1 MNFSLLQEN
10 YPVLHEYGH
19 GAEIAMHQN
28 LQVYFVKLHCFA
40 QAFVSYVFDELTLV
54 KQPGETLEERLSQA
68 DFVASVPK
76 EMVNKLRLLQLY
88 GERAI
93 HGDVNTLLG
102 WQTKRA
108 MKDAYLLGRW
118 LFKTF
123 VDTEREYP
131 QYVLPMLSDT
141 TEKVEPIHVK
151 DELDRVHKLIGD
163 VHTKIPY
170 TMTQEERKAHN
181 RECRAQGD
189 EVIRKDTLDYEIEET
204 EQCLA
209 EVQSAIEIGQEPQ
222 RVIPMQ
228 QNPIPIKQTL
238 ANPSQAKEMD
248 IANNTEGANQM
259 MDATGVTGEMEAAT
273 PVEVDDFIDDDFVQR
288 RVISPWYSLRE
299 EAKGLCRL
307 LARMLGDRYYKIS
320 HVIEHDYHIVFT
332 IKGDISHGTYK
343 VYYKKT
349 GTISK
354 VMQHDSIVD
363 DEIDAVIMGLKGF
376 SVYKASPESVQFKDS
391 ASTVRAKRST
401 PTIPPQSMGQVQD
414 AGNIG
419 EAFLCVRVPLE
430 GIQSYMKWIEGELQK
445 VQIRIAKLE
454 RGQFYIRTTF
464 VKGYQVAVFNL
475 YYNRMGVV
483 TSTIPLESKSTSVSF
498 IEEVLDIINPSQP
511 MPWDDGVTPC
521 ES

>member
-19 GAEIAMHQN
+19 AAEIAMHQN

-76 EMVNKLRLLQLY
+76 EMVNKLRLLHLY

-141 TEKVEPIHVK
+141 IEKVEPIHVK
-151 DELDRVHKLIGD
+151 DELERVHKLIGD

-189 EVIRKDTLDYEIEET
+189 EVIRKDTLDYEAEET

-209 EVQSAIEIGQEPQ
+209 EVKSAIKIGQEPQ
-222 RVIPMQ
+222 IVPSLQQPPM
-228 QNPIPIKQTL
+228 PMKRTL
-238 ANPSQAKEMD
+238 PNPSEA
-248 IANNTEGANQM
+248 IRSTGSNQVM
-259 MDATGVTGEMEAAT
+259 HTTGVTLEKEVVN
-273 PVEVDDFIDDDFVQR
+273 PVEVDDFIDDEFVQR

-320 HVIEHDYHIVFT
+320 HVLEHDYHIVFT

-343 VYYKKT
+343 VYYKKN

-354 VMQHDSIVD
+354 VMQQDSMVD
-363 DEIDAVIMGLKGF
+363 DEIDAVIMGLAGF
-376 SVYKASPESVQFKDS
+376 SVYKNTPESVQS
-391 ASTVRAKRST
+391 RGSTSTVRLKRGT
-401 PTIPPQSMGQVQD
+401 PTIPPQNMGQVLD
-414 AGNIG
+414 VGNIG

-464 VKGYQVAVFNL
+464 VKGNQVAVFNL
-475 YYNRMGVV
+475 YYNRMGIV
-483 TSTIPLESKSTSVSF
+483 TSTIPLESKSTSVAF

>member
-10 YPVLHEYGH
+10 YPALHEYGH
-19 GAEIAMHQN
+19 AAEITMHQN
-28 LQVYFVKLHCFA
+28 LQVYFVKLHCFTE
-40 QAFVSYVFDELTLV
+40 AFVSYMFDELTLV

-76 EMVNKLRLLQLY
+76 EIVNKLRLLHLY

-141 TEKVEPIHVK
+141 TEKVEPIHVA
-151 DELDRVHKLIGD
+151 DELERVHKLIGD

-181 RECRAQGD
+181 RECRVQGD
-189 EVIRKDTLDYEIEET
+189 EVIRKDTLDYEVEET

-209 EVQSAIEIGQEPQ
+209 EVTSTIAIGQEPQ
-222 RVIPMQ
+222 IVPSFQHPAPM
-228 QNPIPIKQTL
+228 KQTVP
-238 ANPSQAKEMD
+238 NPSPA
-248 IANNTEGANQM
+248 IRTTCSNPV
-259 MDATGVTGEMEAAT
+259 MDATGLAT
-273 PVEVDDFIDDDFVQR
+273 EIESANPVEVDDFIDDEFVQR

-320 HVIEHDYHIVFT
+320 HVIEHDYQIVFT

-343 VYYKKT
+343 VYYKKN

-354 VMQHDSIVD
+354 VMQHDSMVD

-376 SVYKASPESVQFKDS
+376 SVYKGPPESVQSKGN
-391 ASTVRAKRST
+391 ASTVRLKRGT
-401 PTIPPQSMGQVQD
+401 PTIPPQNMGHVQD
-414 AGNIG
+414 VGNIG

-464 VKGYQVAVFNL
+464 VKGNQVAVFNL
-475 YYNRMGVV
+475 YYNRMGIV
-483 TSTIPLESKSTSVSF
+483 TSTIPLESKSTSVTF

-511 MPWDDGVTPC
+511 MPWDDGEIPC

>member
-19 GAEIAMHQN
+19 AAELAMHQN

-40 QAFVSYVFDELTLV
+40 QAFVSYIFDELTLV
-54 KQPGETLEERLSQA
+54 KQSGETLEQRLSQA
-68 DFVASVPK
+68 DFIASVPK
-76 EMVNKLRLLQLY
+76 EIVNKLRLLYLY

-118 LFKTF
+118 LFKIF

-141 TEKVEPIHVK
+141 TEKVEPMDVT
-151 DELDRVHKLIGD
+151 DELERVHKLIGD

-189 EVIRKDTLDYEIEET
+189 DVIRQDTLDYEIEET
-204 EQCLA
+204 EQCLV
-209 EVQSAIEIGQEPQ
+209 EVTSAIKIGQEPQ
-222 RVIPMQ
+222 RVHSVQQQTIPMKHAV
-228 QNPIPIKQTL
+228 P
-238 ANPSQAKEMD
+238 NPSQAIRTTCSD
-248 IANNTEGANQM
+248 QVVDTI
-259 MDATGVTGEMEAAT
+259 GVTMAKESAKA
-273 PVEVDDFIDDDFVQR
+273 VEVDDFIDDDFVQR

-354 VMQHDSIVD
+354 VMQLDSIVD

-475 YYNRMGVV
+475 YYNRMGLV

>member
-1 MNFSLLQEN
+1 
-10 YPVLHEYGH
+10 
-19 GAEIAMHQN
+19 MHQN

-54 KQPGETLEERLSQA
+54 KQSGETLEQRLSQA
-68 DFVASVPK
+68 DFAASVPK

-102 WQTKRA
+102 WQTKQA

-141 TEKVEPIHVK
+141 TEKVEPIQVA
-151 DELDRVHKLIGD
+151 DELERVHKRIGD

-189 EVIRKDTLDYEIEET
+189 EVIRKDTLDYEVEET

-209 EVQSAIEIGQEPQ
+209 EVQSTIEIGQETQIVPSLQ
-222 RVIPMQ
+222 QPPM
-228 QNPIPIKQTL
+228 PMKRTL
-238 ANPSQAKEMD
+238 PNPSEAIRTMGSDQVMP
-248 IANNTEGANQM
+248 T
-259 MDATGVTGEMEAAT
+259 TGVTLEEEVVN
-273 PVEVDDFIDDDFVQR
+273 PVEVDDFIDDEFVQR

-307 LARMLGDRYYKIS
+307 LACMLGDRYYKNS
-320 HVIEHDYHIVFT
+320 HVIKHDYQIVFT

-343 VYYKKT
+343 VYYKKN

-354 VMQHDSIVD
+354 VMQQDSMVD
-363 DEIDAVIMGLKGF
+363 DEIDTVIMGLKGF
-376 SVYKASPESVQFKDS
+376 SVYKDTPESVQSNGS
-391 ASTVRAKRST
+391 ASTVRLNRGT
-401 PTIPPQSMGQVQD
+401 QTIPPQSMGQVQD
-414 AGNIG
+414 VGTIG

-464 VKGYQVAVFNL
+464 VKGNQVAVFNL
-475 YYNRMGVV
+475 YYNRMGIV
-483 TSTIPLESKSTSVSF
+483 TSTIPLESKSTSVTF

-511 MPWDDGVTPC
+511 MPWDDGSIPC